1 METKPTTKVKNGKTY
16 TLSASGK
23 SYSAIRTPQIVSQ
36 YTTTGGE
43 KVTNYSDSSKTRNG
57 LGTATPQSNASGSLK
72 DLSIGLAQQNGALA
86 PTEGSG
92 SIKDL
97 SIGLAKG
104 KPITQEDITRAQSG
118 GASLASLT
126 APASTSTQSGS
137 PTGATSSPTSNQ
149 TGVGGDGYYSRYS
162 KDEEPV
168 VETPNYDDIQKKLAK
183 DSQKEINA
191 LYKYQKSLLDEQ
203 LGINKQ
209 EERATASVST
219 LTGLAGSSEANV
231 QQQKTTEAGQKANQ
245 KIMDAVNVQV
255 QSLLAKV
262 RTDAMQQYQYERTQA
277 SQDAVTNA
285 TLTEK
290 ARKTASE
297 NLAAL
302 AGSGVTND
310 GYKQADPEGYAYLAK
325 QMGGEDMVKAMFTLN
340 RPQETILDK
349 KIEGGKYIISFQNPL
364 DGKIRIETVDL
375 GLPPQYTKTID
386 AGDRILAIPDGWTG
400 DPSELITVN
409 KGLTPSASSKEST
422 GGSIYD
428 MLDFRTANAVI
439 SQADKFTSSDVV
451 KQFNNIQDARNNIA
465 GIDSNTQNPADH
477 QAIIYYFAKAL
488 DPDSVVREG
497 EYETIKKYSQNIFGK
512 YKGEINNAIN
522 GTGFLSQNAIANIK
536 DTIQQRYDS
545 KVGQYQNKQRETARV
560 IDTIAGKPVADMV
573 LVDYEGGTSGN
584 QGAEDKQVVNGVTY
598 VLGED
603 GLYYPE

>member
-1 METKPTTKVKNGKTY
+1 MATKPRITSRVTTAT
-16 TLSASGK
+16 
-23 SYSAIRTPQIVSQ
+23 
-36 YTTTGGE
+36 GE
-43 KVTNYSDSSKTRNG
+43 KVTNYSDGSKTRNG
-57 LGTATPQSNASGSLK
+57 LGTAAPQSTASGSLK

-126 APASTSTQSGS
+126 APTSTSTQSGS
-137 PTGATSSPTSNQ
+137 PTGTTSSPTSNQ

-162 KDEEPV
+162 KEEEPV

-255 QSLLAKV
+255 QSLLSKV

-290 ARKTASE
+290 ARKTATE
-297 NLAAL
+297 NLSAL
-302 AGSGVTND
+302 AMSGVTND

-422 GGSIYD
+422 DGGIYD
-428 MLDFRTANAVI
+428 ILDFRTANAVI

-465 GIDSNTQNPADH
+465 GIDVNTQNPADH

-488 DPDSVVREG
+488 DPESVVREG
-497 EYETIKKYSQNIFGK
+497 EYETIKKYAQNFFSR
-512 YKGEINNAIN
+512 YKGEAENAIN
-522 GTGFLSQNAIANIK
+522 GSGFLSQNAITNIK

-545 KVGQYQNKQRETARV
+545 KVVQYRNKQKETARV

>member
-1 METKPTTKVKNGKTY
+1 MATKPRITSRVTTAT
-16 TLSASGK
+16 
-23 SYSAIRTPQIVSQ
+23 
-36 YTTTGGE
+36 GE
-43 KVTNYSDSSKTRNG
+43 KVTNYSDGSKTRNG
-57 LGTATPQSNASGSLK
+57 LGTATPQSTASGSLK

-126 APASTSTQSGS
+126 APTSTSTQSGS
-137 PTGATSSPTSNQ
+137 PTGTTSSPTSNQ

-162 KDEEPV
+162 KEEEPV

-255 QSLLAKV
+255 QSLLSKV

-290 ARKTASE
+290 ARKTATE
-297 NLAAL
+297 NLSAL
-302 AGSGVTND
+302 AMSGVTND

-422 GGSIYD
+422 DGGIYD
-428 MLDFRTANAVI
+428 ILDFRTANAVI

-465 GIDSNTQNPADH
+465 GIDVNTQNPADH

-488 DPDSVVREG
+488 DPESVVREG
-497 EYETIKKYSQNIFGK
+497 EYETIKKYAQNFFSR
-512 YKGEINNAIN
+512 YKGEAENAIN
-522 GTGFLSQNAIANIK
+522 GSGFLSQNAITNIK

-545 KVGQYQNKQRETARV
+545 KVVQYRNKQKETARV